1 MIAIIII
8 LILLAVN
15 HVLQLYFQHD
25 VVAIDI
31 CIGTGYLMYL
41 FL

>member
-1 MIAIIII
+1 MTAIIII
-8 LILLAVN
+8 LILLAIN

-25 VVAIDI
+25 VVAIDV
-31 CIGTGYLMYL
+31 CIGIGYLMYL

>member
-1 MIAIIII
+1 MTAIIII
-8 LILLAVN
+8 LILLALN

-25 VVAIDI
+25 VVAIDV
-31 CIGTGYLMYL
+31 CIGIAYLMYL